1 MHPQKGSGAGTG
13 LSDSDKITVQVWL
26 DVRAFGEEVSKLG
39 LSTAQCASYSTLL
52 AETASAE
59 RMVA

>member
-1 MHPQKGSGAGTG
+1 VGTG

-26 DVRAFGEEVSKLG
+26 DIRAFGEEVSKLG
-39 LSTAQCASYSTLL
+39 LSIAQCASYSTLL